1 MTHDNVQDNST
12 AFTVVLGIAQ
22 DGGYPQVGCRR
33 ACCRAAT
40 EAHIRRHVTCLA
52 IVDSQTE
59 SRWLIDC
66 TPDFPRQW
74 ALLDEIAGITASSSP
89 TGLLLTHAHSGHYTG
104 LVNFGREM
112 LAAESVPTFVMPRM
126 VAFLTSNEPWASI
139 IRDGNVA
146 LRVMSD
152 GMPIDLSNGIQVTPF
167 GVPHRGE
174 FSETV
179 GFEIAGTDQR
189 VLYVPDADHWDGW
202 GISVED
208 RIANVDVAYLDGTFF
223 SADELPGRDMSQV
236 PHPTIIA
243 SLERFAALPDTERS
257 KIRFLHFNHTNP
269 AIDDESEA
277 AKRIRDAGFGIASEG
292 ECVGIA
298 TPDRD

>member
-1 MTHDNVQDNST
+1 
-12 AFTVVLGIAQ
+12 
-22 DGGYPQVGCRR
+22 
-33 ACCRAAT
+33 
-40 EAHIRRHVTCLA
+40 
-52 IVDSQTE
+52 
-59 SRWLIDC
+59 
-66 TPDFPRQW
+66 
-74 ALLDEIAGITASSSP
+74 
-89 TGLLLTHAHSGHYTG
+89 
-104 LVNFGREM
+104 
-112 LAAESVPTFVMPRM
+112 
-126 VAFLTSNEPWASI
+126 
-139 IRDGNVA
+139 
-146 LRVMSD
+146 MSD